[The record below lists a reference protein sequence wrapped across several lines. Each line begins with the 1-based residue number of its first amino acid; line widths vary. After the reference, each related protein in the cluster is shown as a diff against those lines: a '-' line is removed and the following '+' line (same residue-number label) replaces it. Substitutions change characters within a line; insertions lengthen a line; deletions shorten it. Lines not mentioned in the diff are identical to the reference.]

1 MLPPVVSRVS
11 RFPED
16 RREFPEQG
24 ELTAKAIP
32 PLLPCDAGKD
42 DPTPYK
48 PRQLPAD
55 ALDIDAGNA
64 GDEARMQRV
73 IRVIEEDRKGRVE
86 RFRREQLLD
95 HGVKITANQG
105 PAKDHR
111 AGEQGGYLQ

>member
-1 MLPPVVSRVS
+1 VSRVPC
-11 RFPED
+11 FPED

-24 ELTAKAIP
+24 ELTAQAIP
-32 PLLPCDAGKD
+32 PLLPGDAGND

-55 ALDIDAGNA
+55 ALTIDAGDA
-64 GDEARMQRV
+64 GDEARMQRIV
-73 IRVIEEDRKGRVE
+73 RVIEEDRKGRVK

-95 HGVKITANQG
+95 HGVKFTANQG
-105 PAKDHR
+105 PAKGHR